1 MKVILKIIWISIFVA
16 GSIQALKMMD
26 EADELRFP
34 GRHAV
39 E

>member
-1 MKVILKIIWISIFVA
+1 MKIVLKIIWVTIFVTGA
-16 GSIQALKMMD
+16 IQALKMMD